1 MKEERLKNMTV
12 ILESEE
18 GENIIDDCRMAGTA
32 VINRNEL
39 TFRFNKSPKKVK
51 SSPKNTII
59 FGGEHM
65 NCRLH
70 ASTGAFRITV
80 QLPAYVNIA
89 EIRAELQDEFSQ
101 SLAMIENK

>member
-1 MKEERLKNMTV
+1 MKKEEVKNMTV

-18 GENIIDDCRMAGTA
+18 GENLIDDCRMAGTA

-39 TFRFNKSPKKVK
+39 TFKFNKHPKKVK
-51 SSPKNTII
+51 QNQKNPII
-59 FGGEHM
+59 FSGAHM

-80 QLPAYVNIA
+80 QLPQNVNIT

-101 SLAMIENK
+101 SLEMIENK

>member
-1 MKEERLKNMTV
+1 MKREEVKNMTV
-12 ILESEE
+12 VLESEE
-18 GENIIDDCRMAGTA
+18 GENIIDGCRMSGTA

-39 TFRFNKSPKKVK
+39 TFKFSKNPKKVK

>member
-1 MKEERLKNMTV
+1 MTV

-39 TFRFNKSPKKVK
+39 TFKFNKNPKKVK

-80 QLPAYVNIA
+80 QLPSYVNIA

>member
-12 ILESEE
+12 LLESEE
-18 GENIIDDCRMAGTA
+18 GENIIDGCRMAGTA
-32 VINRNEL
+32 VINRDEL
-39 TFRFNKSPKKVK
+39 TFKFNKNPKKVK
-51 SSPKNTII
+51 SNPKNTII

-70 ASTGAFRITV
+70 ASTGAYRITV

-89 EIRAELQDEFSQ
+89 EIRGCLLDEFSQ
-101 SLAMIENK
+101 SLQMIENK

>member
-1 MKEERLKNMTV
+1 MKKEEVKNMTV

-80 QLPAYVNIA
+80 QLPSYVNIA

>member
-1 MKEERLKNMTV
+1 MKEEKFKNMEV
-12 ILESEE
+12 VLESEE

-80 QLPAYVNIA
+80 QLPSYVNIA

-101 SLAMIENK
+101 SLRMIENK

>member
-80 QLPAYVNIA
+80 QLPSYVNIA
-89 EIRAELQDEFSQ
+89 EIRAELQDEFNE
-101 SLAMIENK
+101 SLTVIEGK